1 MESLTRLVLDKCDL
15 LHVLPKDIGQLTKFG
30 FAEGASL
37 QSLPESFEHLPKLRR
52 QELFNCALQR
62 LPAGFG
68 KLASLEIFKVGTK
81 EEYDRHGLSEN
92 EWLGA
97 NLDIF
102 GSCAL
107 RTLPQSLTLLT
118 RLEELVLDGCDL
130 RNDPPMGMGNLSSL
144 KVLKVRNCD
153 QLSYLPSLLTPRM
166 QALALQAGPACTSA
180 ALAAASDPPF
190 PSLENLEISGC
201 PRLESLPEGLQMLP
215 KLEHF
220 TLKDCPSM
228 VLVVWSPFPSL
239 PPFPVSLTTISISN
253 TFQNVK
259 SLPESFLSLSR
270 LCHLDLHSLRLD
282 EYLIAHSAV
291 TNTPA
296 PARASLN
303 LLSSLVHLH
312 ILDSYLPALPGNL
325 DDLGELKVLSLF
337 KCHCISSLPPVL
349 YNLSKLEHL
358 SLDSLP
364 LTHLPDNLGQF
375 TALVKLTLQS
385 CKALQGLPSTLTL
398 PSSLRLMTV
407 ANCPGISS
415 LPDSI
420 SSLSHLTSLE
430 LRSLVGLYHLPSS
443 LALLPS
449 LVKLSLQGCKWLR
462 ALPDG
467 LGSLSCLREVDL
479 GGCAQLTELPQ
490 SLQKRMNVIE
500 VNGRWGRRRGQREP
514 HQGET
519 VY

>member
-1 MESLTRLVLDKCDL
+1 MKCYSLQ
-15 LHVLPKDIGQLTKFG
+15 VLPSSFSNLSSLETLLIYG
-30 FAEGASL
+30 GASL

-253 TFQNVK
+253 TFQNVQ

-282 EYLIAHSAV
+282 EHLIAHSAV

-364 LTHLPDNLGQF
+364 LTHLPDNLGQL
-375 TALVKLTLQS
+375 TALVK
-385 CKALQGLPSTLTL
+385 
-398 PSSLRLMTV
+398 
-407 ANCPGISS
+407 
-415 LPDSI
+415 
-420 SSLSHLTSLE
+420 
-430 LRSLVGLYHLPSS
+430 SLVGLYHLPSS

>member
-1 MESLTRLVLDKCDL
+1 MKCYSLQ
-15 LHVLPKDIGQLTKFG
+15 VLPSSFSNLSSLETLLIYG
-30 FAEGASL
+30 GASL

-68 KLASLEIFKVGTK
+68 KLASREIFKVGTK

-144 KVLKVRNCD
+144 KVLK
-153 QLSYLPSLLTPRM
+153 
-166 QALALQAGPACTSA
+166 AGPACTSA

-282 EYLIAHSAV
+282 EHLIAHSAV

-364 LTHLPDNLGQF
+364 LTHLPDNLGQL